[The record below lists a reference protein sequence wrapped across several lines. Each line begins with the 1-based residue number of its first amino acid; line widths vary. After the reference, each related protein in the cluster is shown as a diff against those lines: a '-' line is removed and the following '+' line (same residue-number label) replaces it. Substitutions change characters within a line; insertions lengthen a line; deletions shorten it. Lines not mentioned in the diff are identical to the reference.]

1 MSAPSNKVLLAS
13 LWERTSAKG
22 NTYLSGFLGKA
33 CVVGFRGEPR
43 PDGTPTWNIFL
54 SPGKEQEEAAG
65 TRAQQARRQPS
76 DSSSAPMPGRVQ
88 RHPRP
93 DNTKA
98 SGADPFFDDDIS
110 DIGGGR

>member
-1 MSAPSNKVLLAS
+1 MSGFDQKVLLAT

-65 TRAQQARRQPS
+65 SRAQQPRRQPS
-76 DSSSAPMPGRVQ
+76 GSSSAPPGRVQ
-88 RHPRP
+88 RWEE
-93 DNTKA
+93 TKAKA

-110 DIGGGR
+110 DLGRGR